1 MPGTCTTSGH
11 IVTADLGGVRLHVV
25 SRCARTLY
33 NFRLSLLQEAAR
45 AKAVVRAVGDG
56 GDGFDRRLL
65 DRGVNFQHVP
75 VSLRG
80 VDPWA
85 DLSLLLALWRRFRH
99 DRPQIVHSFTI
110 KPAIFATLA
119 ATLAGVPIR
128 IVTITGL
135 GHAFTTAGP
144 LVRNIVWLLYRIA
157 LARAHVVF
165 FQNPDDRELFLRLRL
180 VKPERARLIAGSGI
194 DLDAFSPRELPILSS
209 RGPRFLMIGRLLREK
224 GVSEYMAAAGQIK
237 ERYPDASFAL
247 VGGADPRNPSAL
259 PESEIEQIR
268 TSQAVHWLGEVLDV
282 RPFIGEADV
291 VVLPSYREGLP
302 RSLLEGAAMGRA
314 LIATDV
320 PGCRELIVEGETGFL
335 ARAADVPSLAAAMA
349 RFCENP
355 ASIPVMGR
363 AAREFVSARY
373 DLAQVNAATLAAYAT
388 QLQQLA
394 AKSR

>member
-1 MPGTCTTSGH
+1 MPGSCIILGS

-33 NFRLSLLQEAAR
+33 NFRLSLLNEAAR
-45 AKAVVRAVGDG
+45 AKAVVQAVGDG
-56 GDGFDRRLL
+56 GDGFDRRLI

-85 DLSLLLALWRRFRH
+85 DLTLLMALWRRFRH

-119 ATLAGVPIR
+119 AVLAGVPIR

-144 LVRNIVWLLYRIA
+144 LVRGIVSLLYRIA
-157 LARAHVVF
+157 LARAQVVF
-165 FQNPDDRELFLRLRL
+165 FQNADDRELFFRLRL
-180 VKPERARLIAGSGI
+180 VEPRRAQLIPGSGI
-194 DLDAFSPRELPILSS
+194 DLEAFSPRPLPIATG
-209 RGPRFLMIGRLLREK
+209 RAPRFLMIGRLLREK
-224 GVSEYMAAAGQIK
+224 GVSEFMAAAERIK
-237 ERYPDASFAL
+237 ERFPEASFAL
-247 VGGADPRNPSAL
+247 LGGADPRNPSAL
-259 PESEIEQIR
+259 PDSQIAEIR
-268 TSQAVHWLGEVLDV
+268 ASQVVNWVGEVLDV
-282 RPFIGEADV
+282 RPFIADADV

-320 PGCRELIVEGETGFL
+320 PGCRELVVEGETGHL
-335 ARAADVPSLAAAMA
+335 ARAADAQSLAAAMA
-349 RFCENP
+349 RFCDNP
-355 ASIPVMGR
+355 QSIPAMGR

-373 DLAQVNAATLAAYAT
+373 DLKLVNAATLDAYAA
-388 QLQQLA
+388 QLRRVTA
-394 AKSR
+394 DCR